1 MIKTKLNFSEIL
13 GLKREIYGIVDQNQ
27 QKILMEGLLRQK
39 ISFVM
44 KYWLNDLAETVSS
57 HEKRI
62 STSVNELIEKYGE
75 KDKEGNISVPA
86 VILDKDGKTSIPNP
100 KMIEFQKEYTEFMKE
115 EKEIEH
121 KEFTLDDLSSM
132 TTEEDYPIF
141 RKLIKINKDVKEA

>member
-44 KYWLNDLAETVSS
+44 KYWLNDLAEAVSN

-62 STSVNELIEKYGE
+62 STSINELIEKYGE
-75 KDKEGNISVPA
+75 KDKEGNMSVPA